1 MLKKLVSNKKQNKF
15 LFKSVYFHKINKR
28 QNIDKMLKIIRYQLN
43 HTLKNFVWHTA
54 KGNILIKVEQYLHT
68 QSQLKQKL
76 HIFSSNRNRKH
87 IQMKTQLET
96 MRTYVMGP
104 LPSLIK

>member
-1 MLKKLVSNKKQNKF
+1 MLKKLVSNKKRNKF
-15 LFKSVYFHKINKR
+15 LFKSVYYHKINKR
-28 QNIDKMLKIIRYQLN
+28 QNIDKILKIIRYQLN

-54 KGNILIKVEQYLHT
+54 KGNILIKVKQYLNT
-68 QSQLKQKL
+68 QSQFKQKL

-96 MRTYVMGP
+96 MRMYVMGP
-104 LPSLIK
+104 PPSLIK